1 MLKKWAGLA
10 CLAIVIVLTGCVQP
24 SSPADKTPSAAGLAQ
39 KTIAVVDLEQE
50 TNIFSPVKTTL
61 KDFQARDLYYGD
73 AMLAPSLEE
82 RDQVAGFLA
91 AVKDYGKGGIKVIPI
106 MEAKAASGGPIEKDV
121 YSGFKNE
128 IMTRLRNAGK
138 LDGIYLSLHGSM
150 GVEGLN
156 DPEGDLLQAIRDEF
170 GDKLPI
176 GTSYDQ
182 HANMTEKKATL
193 ATFIVGYKTNPHRDF
208 FNTGYTSGKIL
219 VKTILG
225 EVHPTMVVDKLRL
238 LRGGGTMMDF
248 LAPMDSIFSRMRD
261 MEKSPAVLCV
271 SNFLVHPFLDE
282 PELGWS
288 TVAVTDNDMVLANRL
303 ADEIA
308 DLDWSVRGYKVTQK
322 LLSPSEAV
330 KAARDSWLERLLGT
344 TMFCDL
350 SDTVGTGSP
359 GENTWILK
367 ALAEE
372 GPDLISYVPVRDAE
386 AVQQLWDVPLNQTV
400 TISVG
405 GKLEKVYNRP
415 YTFTGQLIFKG
426 DIKDGG
432 RSSGRAVVL
441 KNQGTHLILTAEAP
455 NTFAPSFFTSLGL
468 DLMKADVVVAKNLFP
483 FRIRFLQYNRKTF
496 NVVSAGTT
504 NIDVFQIDYK
514 NINRPIY
521 PLDDVDSW
529 QWKKWEGAAAK

>member
-1 MLKKWAGLA
+1 MLRNAAGLV
-10 CLAIVIVLTGCVQP
+10 CLAIFILLTGCFQP
-24 SSPADKTPSAAGLAQ
+24 ASTPEKTLLEAGMPQ
-39 KTIAVVDLEQE
+39 KNIAVVDLEQE
-50 TNIFSPVKTTL
+50 TNVFSPVKTTL

-73 AMLAPSLEE
+73 AMIAPSLEE

-91 AVKDYGKGGIKVIPI
+91 AVKDYGKGSIKVVPI
-106 MEAKAASGGPIEKDV
+106 MEAKAASGGPVEKAV
-121 YSGFKNE
+121 YDGFKSE
-128 IMTRLRNAGK
+128 ILTRLRAAGK

-150 GVEGLN
+150 GVEGII

-170 GDKLPI
+170 GDKLPV

-208 FNTGYTSGKIL
+208 FNTGYTSGRIL
-219 VKTILG
+219 VKTVLG
-225 EVHPTMVVDKLRL
+225 EIRPTMVVDKLRL

-248 LAPMDSIFSRMRD
+248 LAPMDSIFSRMRE

-288 TVAVTDNDMVLANRL
+288 TVAVTDNDMQLAGKL

-308 DLDWSVRGYKVTQK
+308 DLDWSVRAYKVTQK
-322 LLSPSEAV
+322 LYSPSEAV
-330 KAARDSWLERLLGT
+330 KAARAAWLARLLGT

-372 GPDLISYVPVRDAE
+372 GPDLISYVPVRDAG
-386 AVQQLWDVPLNQTV
+386 AVQQLWDTPLNEMVTV
-400 TISVG
+400 TVG

-426 DIKDGG
+426 DVREGA
-432 RSSGRAVVL
+432 RSGGRAVVL
-441 KNQGTHLILTAEAP
+441 KNQGTHLILTEEAP
-455 NTFAPSFFTSLGL
+455 NTYFPNFFTSLGL

-504 NIDVFQIDYK
+504 NIDVFQIKYN
-514 NINRPIY
+514 NITRPIY
-521 PLDDVDSW
+521 PLDEVNSW
-529 QWKKWEGAAAK
+529 QWKKWESPAAK

>member
-1 MLKKWAGLA
+1 MMNKAAGLV
-10 CLAIVIVLTGCVQP
+10 CLAVFLVLTGCIQP
-24 SSPADKTPSAAGLAQ
+24 ASKTEKTLQQPDTPQ
-39 KTIAVVDLEQE
+39 KVIAVVDLEQE

-61 KDFQARDLYYGD
+61 KDFQARDLHYGD
-73 AMLAPSLEE
+73 AMIAPSMEQ

-91 AVKDYGKGGIKVIPI
+91 AIKDYGKDSIKVVPI
-106 MEAKAASGGPIEKDV
+106 MEAKAASGGPVEKAV
-121 YSGFKNE
+121 YDGFKDE
-128 IMTRLRNAGK
+128 IMTRLRKAGK

-150 GVEGLN
+150 GVEGLT
-156 DPEGDLLQAIRDEF
+156 DPEGDLLQTIRDEF
-170 GDKLPI
+170 GDKLPVA
-176 GTSYDQ
+176 TSYDQ
-182 HANMTEKKATL
+182 HANMTGKKATL

-208 FNTGYTSGKIL
+208 FNTGYTSGRIL
-219 VKTILG
+219 VKTVLG
-225 EVHPTMVVDKLRL
+225 EVRPTMVVDKLRL

-248 LAPMDSIFSRMRD
+248 LAPMDRIFSRMRE
-261 MEKSPAVLCV
+261 MEKSPSVLCV

-288 TVAVTDNDMVLANRL
+288 TVAVTDNDAELAGKL

-386 AVQQLWDVPLNQTV
+386 AVQQLWDTPLNQTV

-426 DIKDGG
+426 EGKDGTKT
-432 RSSGRAVVL
+432 SGRAIVL
-441 KNQGTHLILTAEAP
+441 KNRGTHLILTEEAP
-455 NTFAPSFFTSLGL
+455 NTYFPSFFTSLGL

-504 NIDVFQIDYK
+504 NIDVFQIKYN
-514 NINRPIY
+514 NITHPIY
-521 PLDDVDSW
+521 PLDEVDSW
-529 QWKKWEGAAAK
+529 QWKKWENPAAK